1 MKESKTSFSYELI
14 LKNIS
19 RFIDLNLEEQNLY
32 ISLLRQRVI
41 RKKDFILKPGE
52 VVKDEY
58 FIVKGC
64 LKVYS
69 IDDKGVEHISMFA
82 IKDWWTGDIASFLT
96 QQPSNYFIQALEET
110 EVIKISRKNYDLLF
124 KKIPK
129 FERFY
134 RILYQKSLANYIRRS
149 DQNISLSAE
158 DRYFNFVKKYPS
170 LVNRVSQKDIA
181 SYIGVTP
188 EFLSVLRKRISSI

>member
-1 MKESKTSFSYELI
+1 MKESKTPFSYELI

-96 QQPSNYFIQALEET
+96 QQPSSYFIQELEET

-134 RILYQKSLANYIRRS
+134 R
-149 DQNISLSAE
+149 
-158 DRYFNFVKKYPS
+158 
-170 LVNRVSQKDIA
+170 
-181 SYIGVTP
+181 
-188 EFLSVLRKRISSI
+188 VLLEI